1 MDNYKFESIK
11 DTIEHW
17 YLLLILGTIFI
28 IIGIWALITPVET
41 YLSLAVLFSAAFFVI
56 GIIEI
61 ISSITFRNQLNA
73 WGWSLAAG
81 ILNSII
87 GLVLILKPGISII
100 ALQIFVGFVVLYRS
114 MMGIAWSIE
123 LKKFKISDF
132 GWLLFLSILGVIFSF
147 VLLWNPI
154 FAGLTVAVF
163 TGIALIAVGIF
174 QIYLSFAL
182 KKIRSEIQN

>member
-28 IIGIWALITPVET
+28 VIGIWALITPVET

-100 ALQIFVGFVVLYRS
+100 ALHNS
-114 MMGIAWSIE
+114 SW
-123 LKKFKISDF
+123 D
-132 GWLLFLSILGVIFSF
+132 
-147 VLLWNPI
+147 LWFYI
-154 FAGLTVAVF
+154 V
-163 TGIALIAVGIF
+163 
-174 QIYLSFAL
+174 
-182 KKIRSEIQN
+182 R